1 MAHEATINAR
11 MPEALKR
18 SGTAVLEQ
26 CGTSP
31 TQVIR
36 SLYRYMEREG
46 KVPECLDLKLETQ
59 RDVRAKKLQVARSI
73 AGMIQTS
80 NSESAIDTK
89 ALRAERIQEKYG
101 ELL

>member
-11 MPEALKR
+11 LPEALKR
-18 SGTAVLEQ
+18 NGTAVLQ
-26 CGTSP
+26 QNGVSP

-46 KVPECLDLKLETQ
+46 KIPECLDIQLENQ
-59 RDVRAKKLQVARSI
+59 SDIRAKRLQAARSI
-73 AGMIQTS
+73 AGMIQLPD
-80 NSESAIDTK
+80 DTETLNVK
-89 ALRAERIQEKYG
+89 ELRDERILAKYG